1 MGFFTI
7 ITIYSV
13 QMHINDKPK
22 MMDCKKCTKKL
33 LHPGLISGFCQYYK
47 AELWKYAV
55 QPVW

>member
-1 MGFFTI
+1 MN
-7 ITIYSV
+7 
-13 QMHINDKPK
+13 INDKPE

-55 QPVW
+55 QPEW